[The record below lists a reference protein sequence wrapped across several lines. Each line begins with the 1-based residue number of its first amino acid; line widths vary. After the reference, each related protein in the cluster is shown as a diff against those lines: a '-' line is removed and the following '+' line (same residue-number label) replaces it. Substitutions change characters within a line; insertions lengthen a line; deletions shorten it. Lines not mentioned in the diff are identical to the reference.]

1 MINLIIDFLRG
12 FGISHIT
19 KLEEPMKYYFRICIV
34 GVIIGSLLASCD
46 MLPTG
51 GGEDLDSTRVAIAI
65 QQTSLVMQ
73 QTQAAQ
79 SEQVE
84 PEIEVQPTY
93 TPYPTYTAQ
102 VEVEPVDVEP
112 TATPEPAIVVEP
124 TPTQEIVL
132 TVSFEDWLE
141 DVNILLYDD
150 MFGAG
155 EALVIENALDGLGL
169 GDNTTN
175 VRDAM
180 GDFLSNMNSA
190 VNWDLIIVAA
200 ESRDNISGEYFDVI
214 ADQIDRESSFIFEV
228 WYIDDIIHG
237 RIQPVFQRCGITFHR
252 DWQRAWNANLNDYLV
267 YLLEPGDPLF
277 SEPNTISMLIPY
289 DVLWWGDAGDMLELI
304 PGSDAVMMAGA
315 QSKEHSS
322 YGLIAEC
329 MDGQMI
335 WQTFST
341 HDYKDQDMI
350 NLWQNYIY
358 NTLRARYEKIN

>member
-1 MINLIIDFLRG
+1 
-12 FGISHIT
+12 
-19 KLEEPMKYYFRICIV
+19 MKYKNRVSLAVVVFGC
-34 GVIIGSLLASCD
+34 LLASCD
-46 MLPTG
+46 LLTMG
-51 GGEDLDSTRVAIAI
+51 GNQDLESTQIAIAV
-65 QQTSLVMQ
+65 QQTSLAMQ
-73 QTQAAQ
+73 QDQVEQPA
-79 SEQVE
+79 QVE
-84 PEIEVQPTY
+84 PEEQIQPTY

-102 VEVEPVDVEP
+102 VVIEP
-112 TATPEPAIVVEP
+112 TSTPEPAIVVEP
-124 TPTQEIVL
+124 THTQEMNI
-132 TVSFEDWLE
+132 SFEDWME

-150 MFGAG
+150 MYGAG

-169 GDNTTN
+169 GDNTIN
-175 VRDAM
+175 VKDAM

-277 SEPNTISMLIPY
+277 SEPNIISMLIPY

-304 PGSDAVMMAGA
+304 PGSDAVLMAGA

-341 HDYKDQDMI
+341 HDYRDQEMI
-350 NLWQNYIY
+350 NLWQNYIH
-358 NTLRARYEKIN
+358 NTLQARYEKINQ

>member
-1 MINLIIDFLRG
+1 MKNYIRIFLLSVVYG
-12 FGISHIT
+12 
-19 KLEEPMKYYFRICIV
+19 C
-34 GVIIGSLLASCD
+34 LLASCD

-51 GGEDLDSTRVAIAI
+51 GNDDLDSTRVAIAI
-65 QQTSLVMQ
+65 QQTSLAMQ
-73 QTQAAQ
+73 QSQVEQPA
-79 SEQVE
+79 QVE
-84 PEIEVQPTY
+84 PEVEIQPTY

-102 VEVEPVDVEP
+102 VEAEPVNVEP
-112 TATPEPAIVVEP
+112 TSTPELVSTAEPAP
-124 TPTQEIVL
+124 TEEIISS
-132 TVSFEDWLE
+132 TSFEDWLE
-141 DVNILLYDD
+141 DVDILLYDD
-150 MFGAG
+150 MFGSG
-155 EALVIENALDGLGL
+155 EPLVIENALDGLGL

-190 VNWDLIIVAA
+190 VNWDLIIVGA
-200 ESRDNISGEYFDVI
+200 ENRDNISGEYFDVI
-214 ADQIDRESSFIFEV
+214 ANEIDRGSSFIFEV

-237 RIQPVFQRCGITFHR
+237 RIQPVFQRCGIAFHR
-252 DWQRAWNANLNDYLV
+252 DWQRAWNANLNNYLV

-277 SEPNTISMLIPY
+277 SEPNLVSMLIPY
-289 DVLWWGDAGDMLELI
+289 DVLWWGDAGDMLELN
-304 PGSDAVMMAGA
+304 PGSDAVLLGGA

-341 HDYKDQDMI
+341 HDYRNQEMI

-358 NTLRARYEKIN
+358 NTLQARYEKIN

>member
-1 MINLIIDFLRG
+1 
-12 FGISHIT
+12 
-19 KLEEPMKYYFRICIV
+19 MKYLYKICTI
-34 GVIIGSLLASCD
+34 GIILGFLLASCD

-51 GGEDLDSTRVAIAI
+51 AGEDLDSTRVAIAI
-65 QQTSLVMQ
+65 QQTSLAMQ
-73 QTQAAQ
+73 QTQAVQ
-79 SEQVE
+79 PEPVE
-84 PEIEVQPTY
+84 PEVEVQPTY

-102 VEVEPVDVEP
+102 VEAEPVEVEPSP
-112 TATPEPAIVVEP
+112 TPEP
-124 TPTQEIVL
+124 TPTEEV
-132 TVSFEDWLE
+132 VSTISFDDWLA

-150 MFGAG
+150 MFGEG
-155 EALVIENALDGLGL
+155 EPLVIENALDGLGL

-214 ADQIDRESSFIFEV
+214 ADQIDRDSSFIFEV
-228 WYIDDIIHG
+228 WYVDDIIHG

-252 DWQRAWNANLNDYLV
+252 DWQRPTNANLNEYLV

-304 PGSDAVMMAGA
+304 PGSDAVLMAGA

-350 NLWQNYIY
+350 NLWQNYIF
-358 NTLRARYEKIN
+358 NTLNARYEKINGSE

>member
-1 MINLIIDFLRG
+1 MRNYFKICLLVIA
-12 FGISHIT
+12 FG
-19 KLEEPMKYYFRICIV
+19 C
-34 GVIIGSLLASCD
+34 LLVSCD
-46 MLPTG
+46 MLPAG
-51 GGEDLDSTRVAIAI
+51 GNNDLNSTQVAIAI
-65 QQTSLVMQ
+65 QQTSLAMQ
-73 QTQAAQ
+73 QTEVGQ
-79 SEQVE
+79 SEQIE

-102 VEVEPVDVEP
+102 VEAEPVVVESTPTLAPEP
-112 TATPEPAIVVEP
+112 TNTQQVISVVP
-124 TPTQEIVL
+124 
-132 TVSFEDWLE
+132 FEDWLE

-150 MFGAG
+150 MYG
-155 EALVIENALDGLGL
+155 EGEPLVVENALDGLGL

-200 ESRDNISGEYFDVI
+200 ESRNNISGEYFDVI
-214 ADQIDRESSFIFEV
+214 ADQIDRDSSFIFEV
-228 WYIDDIIHG
+228 WYVDDIIHG

-252 DWQRAWNANLNDYLV
+252 DWQRATNANLNEYLV

-277 SEPNTISMLIPY
+277 SEPNIISMLIPY

-315 QSKEHSS
+315 QSKEHNS